1 MASSKARSKN
11 RSASGKG
18 GRPAGGAGSND
29 KSPGSRTVPAVSATP
44 TTPRKSTGATTAR
57 SPRRTEVAPEP
68 EESFASAADPTGPPF
83 WLQVTSMVLAVLGL
97 AISAY
102 ETYAHYNGNRLL
114 GCPSGAHSTFD
125 CAAVI
130 TSPQA
135 MVFNVF
141 PVAVLGLAFYIFGVV
156 IFSPWAW
163 RFRGTVIRLGGRRL
177 PITSRGV
184 DLVRLGSVIVG
195 MGFVMYLIYAEFQI
209 GSVCEYCSGVHLVT
223 FLLFC
228 ITVVSA
234 ALWGLGHR
242 NPARGDC
249 AKLHSVHVRPRGPGA
264 GGSPR
269 KVAACRA

>member
-18 GRPAGGAGSND
+18 GRPAAGAGSNGRN
-29 KSPGSRTVPAVSATP
+29 PGSRTVPAVTATP
-44 TTPRKSTGATTAR
+44 NSPRKSANVTAAR
-57 SPRRTEVAPEP
+57 SPKRTAVAPEP
-68 EESFASAADPTGPPF
+68 EESFEPAATPVGPPF
-83 WLQVTSMVLAVLGL
+83 WLQVTSLVLAVLGL

-130 TSPQA
+130 TSPQS

-141 PVAVLGLAFYIFGVV
+141 PVAVLGLAFYVFAVV

-163 RFRGTVIRLGGRRL
+163 QFRGTGLL
-177 PITSRGV
+177 SSRNV
-184 DLVRLGSVIVG
+184 DIVRLVSVIVG

-234 ALWGLGHR
+234 ALWGLGKR
-242 NPARGDC
+242 NPA
-249 AKLHSVHVRPRGPGA
+249 AVR
-264 GGSPR
+264 S
-269 KVAACRA
+269 